1 MGEGEPLGL
10 IAGGGR
16 LPTVLA
22 TAARAHG
29 HRLVAIVVERAPHEA
44 AVPAD
49 AVYEAGP
56 GEMHRLV
63 EILRDEGIRRVLL
76 AGRVARARLVG
87 EGDAV
92 FRARLD
98 SLNDRGDQT
107 VFRQVV
113 VDLFGR
119 AGITVASPLEFV
131 SHLLVAEGVLTRR
144 SPSAEEWEDVRT
156 GFRLARGIATLDLGQ
171 TVVVKRGV
179 VLAVEA
185 AEGTDETIRRGGRFA
200 RGVIATKAARPD
212 QDERFDL
219 PVAGLGTIQALA
231 EVGGSVLALEAG
243 RTLLLDRPECLE
255 AAERAGI
262 AVVGIGPA

>member
-1 MGEGEPLGL
+1 MDEGEPLGL

-22 TAARAHG
+22 AAARAHG
-29 HRLVAIVVERAPHEA
+29 HRLVAIVVERAALEA

-49 AVYEAGP
+49 VVYEAEP
-56 GEMHRLV
+56 GEIHRIM
-63 EILRDEGIRRVLL
+63 EILHGEGVRRVVL
-76 AGRVARARLVG
+76 AGRVSRARLVG
-87 EGDAV
+87 EGDAG

-98 SLNDRGDQT
+98 NLDDRGDQT
-107 VFRQVV
+107 VFREVF
-113 VDLFGR
+113 VDLLGR
-119 AGITVASPLEFV
+119 GGITVGSPLEFV
-131 SHLLVAEGVLTRR
+131 SHLLVAEGALTRR
-144 SPSAEEWEDVRT
+144 TPSADEWEDIRAGV
-156 GFRLARGIATLDLGQ
+156 RLARGIATLDLGQ

-200 RGVIATKAARPD
+200 RGVVAAKVARPD

-219 PVAGLGTIQALA
+219 PTAGLGTIQALA
-231 EVGGSVLALEAG
+231 EVGGSVLAMEAG

-255 AAERAGI
+255 VADRAGI
-262 AVVGIGPA
+262 AVVGT

>member
-16 LPTVLA
+16 LPGILA
-22 TAARAHG
+22 TAARSRG
-29 HRLVAIVVERAPHEA
+29 HRLVAIVVERGEHDAPL
-44 AVPAD
+44 PAD
-49 AVYEAGP
+49 VVHAAGP
-56 GEMHRLV
+56 GEMSRIV
-63 EILRDEGIRRVLL
+63 EILRGAGVHRVLL
-76 AGRVARARLVG
+76 AGRVSRARLVG
-87 EGDAV
+87 EGDSV
-92 FRARLD
+92 FRERLD
-98 SLNDRGDQT
+98 SLGDRGDQT

-113 VDLFGR
+113 VDLFSR
-119 AGITVASPLEFV
+119 AGIVVASLLEFV

-144 SPSAEEWEDVRT
+144 SPTADEWEDVRA
-156 GFRLARGIATLDLGQ
+156 GLRLARGIATLDLGQ

-200 RGVIATKAARPD
+200 RGVVAAKAARPD

-219 PVAGLGTIQALA
+219 PAAGLGTVQALA
-231 EVGGSVLALEAG
+231 DAGGSVLAMEAG

-255 AAERAGI
+255 AADRAGI
-262 AVVGIGPA
+262 AVVGIG